1 MPIVD
6 LEPAAHP
13 WPLSMCGERCLLEGL
28 TKRGAVRTS
37 LSQVLYLSTRAHK
50 PGLRAAL
57 PRPCP
62 PQGQVTK
69 RQPLR
74 WCSVGGSYSLAST
87 SLLGGSSRPCDS
99 IGHTA
104 AGAREGQQGGTAGG
118 ACSRPAGGGHLY
130 MALRKQALSMRRPT
144 SPLHMWHPSACAPPL
159 CICGTSQLPRG
170 ASGGTYAAALRA
182 REVLLRVRRHTGR
195 GLAALRAGGAR
206 VPHAPVDLRRK
217 ERALADVV
225 APHRHLAQQRLHLM
239 RLELVACVA
248 KGMWHG
254 ECTRSGLMSLR
265 GERTR
270 RRLMSWH
277 GECTQCRLM

>member
-118 ACSRPAGGGHLY
+118 ACSRPAGGGTCTWRS
-130 MALRKQALSMRRPT
+130 ASK
-144 SPLHMWHPSACAPPL
+144 PSACGAPQAL
-159 CICGTSQLPRG
+159 CICGTPLH
-170 ASGGTYAAALRA
+170 
-182 REVLLRVRRHTGR
+182 VRHPS
-195 GLAALRAGGAR
+195 AY
-206 VPHAPVDLRRK
+206 
-217 ERALADVV
+217 V
-225 APHRHLAQQRLHLM
+225 APHSCRAEHQGAPMLQR
-239 RLELVACVA
+239 
-248 KGMWHG
+248 
-254 ECTRSGLMSLR
+254 
-265 GERTR
+265 
-270 RRLMSWH
+270 
-277 GECTQCRLM
+277 